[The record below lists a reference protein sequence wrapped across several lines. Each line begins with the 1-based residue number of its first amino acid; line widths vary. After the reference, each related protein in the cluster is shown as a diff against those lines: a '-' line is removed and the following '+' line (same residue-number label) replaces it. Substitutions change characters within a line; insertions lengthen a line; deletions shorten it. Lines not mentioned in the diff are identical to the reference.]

1 MNAETAQFFDNPK
14 RKHGFRLPLRVNIQ
28 PDHPKKVKQQLLKN
42 QRPDSK
48 MIERKNQTDNATE
61 RY

>member
-1 MNAETAQFFDNPK
+1 
-14 RKHGFRLPLRVNIQ
+14 
-28 PDHPKKVKQQLLKN
+28 VKQQLLKN

-61 RY
+61 RYWYDIDDCTAFEIQIVQELVNRN